1 MKKLNIILM
10 ALVALTTLNLSS
22 CKDDD
27 LGTTIFDTTD
37 YPLDRTVYSFPLDTF
52 VKVNFQEPYNM
63 RYLYRLQDRK
73 SVV

>member
-27 LGTTIFDTTD
+27 LGTTICDICIVCRTLAQIWTT
-37 YPLDRTVYSFPLDTF
+37 T
-52 VKVNFQEPYNM
+52 
-63 RYLYRLQDRK
+63 
-73 SVV
+73 